1 MKKKVKIL
9 FVNDEILFLDS
20 QKRNLRDAAE
30 EWAMTIVDN
39 GSTAIHLLDN
49 NQFDVVV
56 TDMQTPAIPCWKLL
70 RHAEDKQPN
79 LLKFLLT
86 RNCNMFTALMRI
98 TSSFDYLNKSINLDV
113 LKLTIF
119 RRLSRHATGA
129 IQAR

>member
-20 QKRNLRDAAE
+20 LKRNLRDAAK

-113 LKLTIF
+113 LKLILF
-119 RRLSRHATGA
+119 RRLSRYATGA

>member
-1 MKKKVKIL
+1 
-9 FVNDEILFLDS
+9 
-20 QKRNLRDAAE
+20 
-30 EWAMTIVDN
+30 MTIVDN

-56 TDMQTPAIPCWKLL
+56 TDMQTPAFPCWKLL
-70 RHAEDKQPN
+70 RHAEDKHPN

-86 RNCNMFTALMRI
+86 RNCDMFTALMRI

-113 LKLTIF
+113 LKLILF
-119 RRLSRHATGA
+119 RRLSRYATGA

>member
-1 MKKKVKIL
+1 
-9 FVNDEILFLDS
+9 
-20 QKRNLRDAAE
+20 
-30 EWAMTIVDN
+30 MTIVDN

-56 TDMQTPAIPCWKLL
+56 TDMQTPANHSWELL
-70 RHAEDKQPN
+70 RHAEDKHSK

-86 RNCNMFTALMRI
+86 RNCDMFTALMRI

-113 LKLTIF
+113 LKLIKF
-119 RRLSRHATGA
+119 RRLSQYATGA

>member
-1 MKKKVKIL
+1 
-9 FVNDEILFLDS
+9 
-20 QKRNLRDAAE
+20 
-30 EWAMTIVDN
+30 MTIVDN

-113 LKLTIF
+113 LKLILF
-119 RRLSRHATGA
+119 RRLSRYATGA